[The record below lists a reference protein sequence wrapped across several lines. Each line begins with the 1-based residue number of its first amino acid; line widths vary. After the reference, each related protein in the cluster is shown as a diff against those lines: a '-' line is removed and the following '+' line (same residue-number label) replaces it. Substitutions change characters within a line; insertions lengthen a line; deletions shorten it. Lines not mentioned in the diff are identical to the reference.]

1 MTMENNEQTP
11 IPAEKP
17 ESQTPAEEKV
27 INVQPEVQI
36 PAQEKVIEVQPEG
49 QAPVAEKVSPE
60 KTEGQAPV
68 AEQVSAEKPE
78 SEASVKQEVCNEKA
92 GTVNESP
99 GSKEIDKDARM
110 WAMICHLAGLAGII
124 LPASGN
130 IVAPLI
136 IWQIKKDNNPFIDEQ
151 GKEAVNFQISMS
163 IYFIASVIL
172 TFICVGVPLII
183 ATIIVFFVF
192 LLIAAVKANNGYHY
206 RYPLTMRFIK

>member
-11 IPAEKP
+11 QPVEKP
-17 ESQTPAEEKV
+17 EAQTPAEEKV
-27 INVQPEVQI
+27 IEVQPE
-36 PAQEKVIEVQPEG
+36 AQAPSEEKVIEVQPES
-49 QAPVAEKVSPE
+49 QAPVAEKVSAE
-60 KTEGQAPV
+60 KPEGQAPV
-68 AEQVSAEKPE
+68 AEQVSAEKPK

-99 GSKEIDKDARM
+99 GSKEVNKDARM
-110 WAMICHLAGLAGII
+110 WAMICHLSGLAGII

-163 IYFIASVIL
+163 IYLIASIIL
-172 TFICVGVPLII
+172 CFLCVGAFLVV

-192 LLIAAVKANNGYHY
+192 MLIAAVKANNGFHY
-206 RYPLTMRFIK
+206 RYPLTLRFIK